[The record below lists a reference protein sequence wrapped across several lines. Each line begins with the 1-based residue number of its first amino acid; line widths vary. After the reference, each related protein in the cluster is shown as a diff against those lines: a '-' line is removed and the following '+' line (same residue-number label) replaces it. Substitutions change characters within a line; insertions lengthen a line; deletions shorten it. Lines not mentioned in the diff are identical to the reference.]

1 MIGDKYS
8 KLFRPEILGEVVE
21 ECFSNSEL
29 LGWVKIVIFNYY
41 LFRGIERRN
50 LINSMKKKSLNR
62 IMNKT
67 NIILIRV
74 RKGNERLF
82 RSSCLRRF
90 KR

>member
-8 KLFRPEILGEVVE
+8 NLFRPEILGEVVE
-21 ECFSNSEL
+21 ECLSNSEL

-62 IMNKT
+62 IMNQKSL
-67 NIILIRV
+67 NRI
-74 RKGNERLF
+74 K
-82 RSSCLRRF
+82 
-90 KR
+90 